1 MSESEST
8 ELSNVKKESKAF
20 DDQNE
25 LDYEEELD
33 EAKETANP
41 DIKPDINASEKAT
54 EEADKENAADESGD
68 GEIDDDSDGE
78 VKTDDE
84 DGKVK
89 SEAGN
94 EEKEIKAP
102 ATPET
107 EEDGEINDGEKVK
120 KAFIPR
126 VLCKYYQRGKCT
138 WGRTCKFLH
147 PGVNDTGNYN
157 FLEFQ
162 DPNAKVF
169 QQQSMDQ
176 AEAEQQAAAERE
188 AIREAEPPTETA
200 WERGLRQARE
210 MKEKARLRKLAAKEA
225 GSFKDKQMNLSLKEF
240 EDEVENDER
249 YMNVEKAPNFEDEE
263 DEDLHLFAQSGRVK
277 GDRGSAYR
285 PADANRDQYANR
297 QYDDSRRSSGHH
309 RSNNSRQPSND
320 YRNDNKG
327 NTGNSGYRGGANRA
341 KADEWHDPW
350 DRSRQQSARKGGN
363 VQRRDRSRS
372 YSSSD
377 SDSRSRSRSSYSS
390 GSSRS
395 YSSRSSGSSRS
406 GSGSPRRKGDRK
418 SRRDSKKATNPKQL
432 TNDLKKKIESLK
444 NKNLAGNKGLPGRQI
459 SDVSLKKAGLDNS
472 GDKGKKKKASSR
484 SRSNSSASSYGSSDS
499 KSDDDISNDES
510 DSFSDDDDGD
520 YRKKKSKSKNLK
532 RSAQDAKAGSDSKR
546 HKGTDKPGASDKKQM
561 IKDQLKL
568 LESALKKKSMA
579 K

>member
-1 MSESEST
+1 M
-8 ELSNVKKESKAF
+8 
-20 DDQNE
+20 
-25 LDYEEELD
+25 
-33 EAKETANP
+33 
-41 DIKPDINASEKAT
+41 
-54 EEADKENAADESGD
+54 
-68 GEIDDDSDGE
+68 
-78 VKTDDE
+78 
-84 DGKVK
+84 
-89 SEAGN
+89 
-94 EEKEIKAP
+94 
-102 ATPET
+102 
-107 EEDGEINDGEKVK
+107 
-120 KAFIPR
+120 
-126 VLCKYYQRGKCT
+126 LCKYYQRGKCT

-169 QQQSMDQ
+169 QQQSVDQ
-176 AEAEQQAAAERE
+176 AEAEQQAAADRE
-188 AIREAEPPTETA
+188 AMKETEPPTETA

-249 YMNVEKAPNFEDEE
+249 YMNVEKPPNFEDDE
-263 DEDLHLFAQSGRVK
+263 DEDLHLFAQSGRMK
-277 GDRGSAYR
+277 SDRSSGNGSVYK
-285 PADANRDQYANR
+285 PTDANRDQYVSR
-297 QYDDSRRSSGHH
+297 QYDDSRRSSSGHYTDY
-309 RSNNSRQPSND
+309 RSNNNNNRHASND
-320 YRNDNKG
+320 YRNDNRGSGG
-327 NTGNSGYRGGANRA
+327 NTGYRGGAGRGG

-350 DRSRQQSARKGGN
+350 DRSRQQNAKKGGI

-390 GSSRS
+390 SSSRS

-406 GSGSPRRKGDRK
+406 GSGSPRHKADRK
-418 SRRDSKKATNPKQL
+418 SRRADKKATNPKQL

-444 NKNLAGNKGLPGRQI
+444 NKNMAGNKGLPGRQI

-472 GDKGKKKKASSR
+472 GDKSGKKKKGTSR
-484 SRSNSSASSYGSSDS
+484 SRSNSSVSSYGSSDS
-499 KSDDDISNDES
+499 KSGDDISNDGS
-510 DSFSDDDDGD
+510 DSFSDDDDD
-520 YRKKKSKSKNLK
+520 EYRKKSKKSKNLK
-532 RSAQDAKAGSDSKR
+532 RSAGDSKTGSDSKR
-546 HKGTDKPGASDKKQM
+546 YKGSEKPGTSDKKQM